1 LRIEELRARADDVAR
16 ALDLEDGS
24 AAVNAKLGMIET
36 QWYVQSGLARIFY
49 GATFY
54 ETS

>member
-1 LRIEELRARADDVAR
+1 VAR

-24 AAVNAKLGMIET
+24 AAINAKLGTVEAA
-36 QWYVQSGLARIFY
+36 WDVERGLDRVAFH
-49 GATFY
+49 ATFY